1 MNYRVQNNLKVPYM
15 ALGCMRIG
23 DMSVSDVQKL
33 VETSLEEGINYFDHA
48 DIYGGG
54 NSERVF
60 GEMLKLNP
68 GLRDRMLI
76 QTKCAIVPGVM
87 YDFSK
92 KHIIESVE
100 GSLTRLGTDYID
112 VLLLHRPDAIAD
124 YAELAS
130 AFESLSEAG
139 KVRNFGVS
147 NMGIMQ
153 MELMRKSISVPIMFN
168 QIQMSIVHCP
178 SIDAGFNANVK
189 DFQFNEDILN
199 YCAINDIGVQAWSVV
214 RESYDKP
221 CFIDNPS
228 YARLNEVMERLAG
241 KYDVTKSAIAIAW
254 LLRHPAGIMPVLGST
269 NPERI
274 RQMAKAAEIKLDK
287 EEWYELY
294 MVAGKNLP

>member
-1 MNYRVQNNLKVPYM
+1 MNYRMQGTLKVPYM

-23 DMSVSDVQKL
+23 DMSAGDVQKL

-60 GEMLKLNP
+60 GEMLKNAP
-68 GLRDRMLI
+68 ELRDRMLI
-76 QTKCAIVPGVM
+76 QTKCSIVPGVM

-92 KHIIESVE
+92 KHIIDSVD
-100 GSLTRLGTDYID
+100 GSLSRLGTDHID

-124 YAELAS
+124 YEELAS
-130 AFESLSEAG
+130 AFEDLTASG
-139 KVRNFGVS
+139 KVGGFGVS

-153 MELMRKSISVPIMFN
+153 MELMKKLAGVPIMFN

-189 DFQFNEDILN
+189 DAPFYEDILN
-199 YCAINDIGVQAWSVV
+199 YCAVNDIGVQAWSVV

-228 YARLNEVMERLAG
+228 YDRLNEVMDRLAV

-269 NPERI
+269 NPDRV
-274 RQMAKAAEIKLDK
+274 RQMAKASDVRLEKS
-287 EEWYELY
+287 EWYELY
-294 MVAGKNLP
+294 MAAGKNLP